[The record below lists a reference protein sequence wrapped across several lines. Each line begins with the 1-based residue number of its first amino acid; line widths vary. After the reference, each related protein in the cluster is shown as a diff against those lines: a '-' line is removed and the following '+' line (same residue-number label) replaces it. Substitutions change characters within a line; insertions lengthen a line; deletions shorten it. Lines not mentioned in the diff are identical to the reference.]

1 MPAKSDASLKR
12 FACEYCNLQF
22 TSLIWLKK
30 HLLKNHADTIEEPER
45 VPNVI
50 VNMPDMG
57 ALPPVNAK
65 TKILNIRQEL
75 NHRGKVLK
83 QINKNHAEQTSAVKR
98 TLSANA
104 PKSQR
109 SKKAKQS
116 PKKSILRE
124 QLKQQLEEQRK
135 LLKVQQEIFEKA
147 NKTQNDIYELLAK
160 LGDDEDEQA
169 DAVDTEEEAAE
180 EEEEEAEEQEQYEE
194 IAVRRA
200 AKRPSSTR
208 ATAPAGKRRSQK
220 IVYETVETDQYIVP
234 DDELFYEEQQVAD
247 EPTVSQENYILLND
261 IEGDIV
267 SNEQNMYVVMQN
279 EDGDD
284 EFELIDVI
292 DEQPMNGNDDMENID
307 FEIVCDDSDGMHCR
321 IIAGD
326 PLDDARMPVKVDVDK
341 ISSIAQK
348 RLQSS
353 LKAKQQS
360 EASAKRDTLLN
371 KTMHR
376 TAKQTNDFIQKIIQ
390 KAKPTGDNKFECP
403 ICHELVSNRYS
414 LGPHVLRLHSKQKEK
429 VCPHCDRAFTC
440 TGDLTR

>member
-1 MPAKSDASLKR
+1 MPTKSDAPLQR
-12 FACEYCNLQF
+12 FACEHCNLQF

-30 HLLKNHADTIEEPER
+30 HILKNHADASDEPER

-50 VNMPDMG
+50 VKMPELN
-57 ALPPVNAK
+57 ALAAVKAK
-65 TKILNIRQEL
+65 TKILNVKQEL
-75 NHRGKVLK
+75 NNRGKVLK
-83 QINKNHAEQTSAVKR
+83 QINKIHAEQTSAVKR

-160 LGDDEDEQA
+160 MGNDEDEQA
-169 DAVDTEEEAAE
+169 DAVESEEEAA
-180 EEEEEAEEQEQYEE
+180 EEEEEAEEQEQYER

-220 IVYETVETDQYIVP
+220 IVYETVDTDQYIVP

-292 DEQPMNGNDDMENID
+292 DEQAMNGNDDMENID

-348 RLQSS
+348 RLKSS
-353 LKAKQQS
+353 LKAKEQS
-360 EASAKRDTLLN
+360 EASTNRGMLLN
-371 KTMHR
+371 KSMHR
-376 TAKQTNDFIQKIIQ
+376 TTKQTNDFIQKIIQ

-429 VCPHCDRAFTC
+429 ICPHCDRAFTC